1 MRLAAVFLLGGARR
15 REIAQLFAR
24 TAAAFGCPLPC
35 PQARGAKGL
44 LAEYALFTREQ
55 AEAALDSG
63 KDLQALERRLFRAAL
78 AVGIDYR
85 RRLRVRSFS
94 DAMAA
99 ARLIYRGLGIDFRGR
114 SGRGGGG
121 SPLRLRGG
129 VHIPGLRPRLGP
141 GPGAGG
147 STDRG
152 WKARVPAPSHRRCPG
167 LSGSHERRN
176 AMTAAKGDAPRAIV
190 VGSGAGG
197 AAAARELQRS
207 CRVTVLEAGREFRPR
222 PLCRLS
228 SSGYRRRTG
237 G

>member
-55 AEAALDSG
+55 AEVALDSG

-78 AVGIDYR
+78 AVGIDSR

-99 ARLIYRGLGIDFRGR
+99 ARLIYRGLGIDFRGAPDGEVEVR
-114 SGRGGGG
+114 RCAFAAVYTSRVCDLASALDRGLAAALTGGGK
-121 SPLRLRGG
+121 L
-129 VHIPGLRPRLGP
+129 
-141 GPGAGG
+141 
-147 STDRG
+147 
-152 WKARVPAPSHRRCPG
+152 
-167 LSGSHERRN
+167 
-176 AMTAAKGDAPRAIV
+176 
-190 VGSGAGG
+190 
-197 AAAARELQRS
+197 
-207 CRVTVLEAGREFRPR
+207 EFRHR
-222 PLCRLS
+222 LTEGALACRA
-228 SSGYRRRTG
+228 RMNG
-237 G
+237 GMP